1 MTNPYLHSLIKNDKI
16 IKKKGG
22 KMDISNEGL
31 LTQLGYNADENSL
44 KELENIQKNTK
55 GFENIKKHIISLN
68 DHLKPYDSY
77 VAMSN
82 SNPYFKIKIDTDN
95 KNFIDEAK
103 EIIENWREKYK
114 INLKKVEG
122 KETYY
127 IVGIQG

>member
-1 MTNPYLHSLIKNDKI
+1 
-16 IKKKGG
+16 
-22 KMDISNEGL
+22 MDISNEGL
-31 LTQLGYNADENSL
+31 LTQLGYNADKNSL
-44 KELENIQKNTK
+44 KELENIRKNTK

-68 DHLKPYDSY
+68 DRLKPYDSY

-103 EIIENWREKYK
+103 ETIDRWREKYK

-127 IVGIQG
+127 IVGIQD